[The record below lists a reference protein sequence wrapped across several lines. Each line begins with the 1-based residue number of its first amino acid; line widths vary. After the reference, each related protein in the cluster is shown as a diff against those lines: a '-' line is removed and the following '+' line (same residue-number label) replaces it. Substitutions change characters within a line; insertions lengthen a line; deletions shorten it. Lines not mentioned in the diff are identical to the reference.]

1 VRVPILIDGN
11 NLLHHAR
18 RASDASTPLMG
29 QSMLCDTLGH
39 WARRF
44 RQDVHIVF
52 DGPEPDAQR
61 ARQIGHPA
69 LRVTF
74 SGAGVPADTVI
85 QTMLESDPAARRL
98 IVVSSDRAVVR
109 AARRRRA
116 TPAGVE
122 EFWARVQRDLS
133 RPLRSAAREPAE
145 KRAGL
150 TPGATQQW
158 LEEFGFER

>member
-1 VRVPILIDGN
+1 MRVPILIDGN

-18 RASDASTPLMG
+18 RAAEASAPLMG
-29 QSMLCDTLGH
+29 RSMLCDTLGS

-44 RQDVHIVF
+44 REDVHIVF
-52 DGPEPDAQR
+52 DGPEPDARR
-61 ARQIGHPA
+61 ARQIGHPD

-85 QTMLESDPAARRL
+85 QAMLESDSAARRL
-98 IVVSSDRAVVR
+98 VVVSSDRAVAR

-116 TPAGVE
+116 RSATVD
-122 EFWARVQRDLS
+122 EFWSRVQRDLS
-133 RPLRSAAREPAE
+133 RPPRGAPEPTE
-145 KRAGL
+145 KRDGL
-150 TPGATQQW
+150 PPDATREW

>member
-1 VRVPILIDGN
+1 
-11 NLLHHAR
+11 
-18 RASDASTPLMG
+18 MG
-29 QSMLCDTLGH
+29 RSMLCDTLGS

-44 RQDVHIVF
+44 REDVHIVF

-61 ARQIGHPA
+61 ARQIGHPD

-85 QTMLESDPAARRL
+85 QAVLESDSAARRL
-98 IVVSSDRAVVR
+98 IVVSSDRAVAR

-116 TPAGVE
+116 RSATVD
-122 EFWARVQRDLS
+122 EFWSRVQRDLS
-133 RPLRSAAREPAE
+133 RPPRNAPEPTE
-145 KRAGL
+145 KRDGL
-150 TPGATQQW
+150 SPGATREW